1 MGKRGGRVM
10 YVYHGQTGHF
20 EIAAYTSTRRPAARM
35 AAAFAPSFETRA
47 AAEAWRVA
55 AEAKL

>member
-1 MGKRGGRVM
+1 M

-20 EIAAYTSTRRPAARM
+20 EIAAYTSTRCPAARM

-55 AEAKL
+55 VEAKL